1 MSCCHIEPLRPE
13 LFDSF
18 VELVTELAEFEH
30 LDPPDAAA
38 RERLYRDAFEQ
49 EPPRYRAL
57 VALVGNCVHGYCIY
71 LETYSSFL
79 ARPTLY
85 VEDIFVHPT
94 WRGQGIG
101 TALMRELARLAQQQ
115 GCGRMEWIVLDWNE
129 TARHFYASLGAE
141 CLPQWQLYRMTEETI
156 ARLAH
161 A

>member
-1 MSCCHIEPLRPE
+1 MSGCRIETLQPE

-18 VELVTELAEFEH
+18 VELIAALAEYEH
-30 LDPPDAAA
+30 LDPPDAAV
-38 RERLYRDAFEQ
+38 RERLYKDAFEQ
-49 EPPRYRAL
+49 MPPRYRAL
-57 VALVGNCVHGYCIY
+57 VALEGRSVCGYCIY

-85 VEDIFVHPT
+85 VEDIFVHPS

-101 TALMRELARLAQQQ
+101 KALMQELARRAQQQ

-129 TARHFYASLGAE
+129 PAHRFYASLGAE
-141 CLPQWQLYRMTEETI
+141 RLPQWQLYRMTEETI
-156 ARLAH
+156 ARLAN